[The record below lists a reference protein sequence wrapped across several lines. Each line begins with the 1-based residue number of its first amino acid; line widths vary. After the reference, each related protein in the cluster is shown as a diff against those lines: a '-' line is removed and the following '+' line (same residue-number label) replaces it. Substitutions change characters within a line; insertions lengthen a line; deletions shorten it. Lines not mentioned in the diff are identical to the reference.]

1 MQSGDPTGTGK
12 GGNSIWGSKFEDEF
26 NQQLR
31 VRWSRIR
38 VQHRSFPPLHGRHC
52 AAAASAAAV
61 RACVRFVSLSMANS
75 RKPDTNGSQFFITF
89 AKQPSLDLKHSVFGK
104 VIDGFD
110 VLDYIEK
117 VQVDSKNRPTADIL
131 IR

>member
-1 MQSGDPTGTGK
+1 
-12 GGNSIWGSKFEDEF
+12 
-26 NQQLR
+26 
-31 VRWSRIR
+31 
-38 VQHRSFPPLHGRHC
+38 
-52 AAAASAAAV
+52 
-61 RACVRFVSLSMANS
+61 MANS

>member
-38 VQHRSFPPLHGRHC
+38 VQHRSFPPTTW
-52 AAAASAAAV
+52 SALCCCCFCCCC
-61 RACVRFVSLSMANS
+61 ACVRAFRFVI
-75 RKPDTNGSQFFITF
+75 NG
-89 AKQPSLDLKHSVFGK
+89 KQPEAGHERFA
-104 VIDGFD
+104 
-110 VLDYIEK
+110 VLYYVRKATI
-117 VQVDSKNRPTADIL
+117 A
-131 IR
+131 